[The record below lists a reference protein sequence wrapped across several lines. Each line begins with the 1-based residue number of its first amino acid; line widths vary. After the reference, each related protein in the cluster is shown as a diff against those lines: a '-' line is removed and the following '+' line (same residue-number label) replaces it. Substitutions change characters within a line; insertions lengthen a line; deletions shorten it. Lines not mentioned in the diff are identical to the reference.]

1 MHFLK
6 KYIIIYS
13 GYLMCGLFFHACQQ
27 TEEPTL
33 TERILAERPEIEA
46 YVEAEGLEGLFNFDG
61 VYVVT
66 ETEGDTATSFPS
78 SSSLVKLA
86 YVGSLLNGTIFS
98 QADTSGLKTPA
109 GELPQLNDLIPGLE
123 SGLKLFRKSG
133 KGTLIIP
140 SPLGYEEFGSTDGKV
155 PPDAILRF
163 EIELVDFE

>member
-1 MHFLK
+1 
-6 KYIIIYS
+6 
-13 GYLMCGLFFHACQQ
+13 MCGLFFHACQQ
-27 TEEPTL
+27 TEEPSL
-33 TERILAERPEIEA
+33 SERIFAERPEIEA
-46 YVEAEGLEGLFNFDG
+46 YAASQGLEGLFNFDG

-66 ETEGDTATSFPS
+66 ETEGDTATSFPTS
-78 SSSLVKLA
+78 SSFIKLA
-86 YVGSLLNGTIFS
+86 YVGSLLNGEIFS
-98 QADTSGLKTPA
+98 QADTSGLRTPG

-155 PPDAILRF
+155 PADAILRF